1 MEPARS
7 THLTSL
13 LECPDGQC
21 YRGLRAL
28 LLVDGAPLAG
38 KVAVVTGGG
47 RGIGAAIALAFG
59 GAGADVCVVDRIGS
73 QVDAV
78 STEILAGG
86 RRSLAITADLTDHR
100 QVDAMAEDV
109 RRELGRIDV
118 LVNNAGGGADHLP
131 VIESDPQDWRGVIDR
146 NLVTAYLVTR
156 ALVPLMIESGGGKVI
171 NVGSA
176 LARLP
181 VSGAYSVAKA
191 GLWMLTRQ
199 LAAELWEKDIDV
211 NELVPGPVL
220 TDATK
225 DRLTVGASLPSAPSE
240 RVKTPEEVTP
250 LALWLATHP
259 SGGPTGQSF
268 SLGRRPLS

>member
-1 MEPARS
+1 MDA
-7 THLTSL
+7 
-13 LECPDGQC
+13 
-21 YRGLRAL
+21 
-28 LLVDGAPLAG
+28 APLAG

-47 RGIGAAIALAFG
+47 RGIGRAVAITLS
-59 GAGADVCVVDRIGS
+59 GAGADVCVVARTRS

-78 STEILAGG
+78 AAEILGGG
-86 RRSLAITADLTDHR
+86 RRSLAIAADLTDQR
-100 QVDAMAEDV
+100 RVEAMADEV

-118 LVNNAGGGADHLP
+118 LVNNAGGGADHIP
-131 VIESDPQDWRGVIDR
+131 VIDSDPQSWIAVIDR
-146 NLVTAYLVTR
+146 NLVTAYRVTR

-181 VSGAYSVAKA
+181 VPGAYSVAKA

-199 LAAELWEKDIDV
+199 LAGELWDKGIDV

-225 DRLTVGASLPSAPSE
+225 DRFTVGAPVPSAPSE
-240 RVKTPEEVTP
+240 RVKAPEDVGP
-250 LALWLATHP
+250 LALWLATQP
-259 SGGPTGQSF
+259 AGGPTGQSF